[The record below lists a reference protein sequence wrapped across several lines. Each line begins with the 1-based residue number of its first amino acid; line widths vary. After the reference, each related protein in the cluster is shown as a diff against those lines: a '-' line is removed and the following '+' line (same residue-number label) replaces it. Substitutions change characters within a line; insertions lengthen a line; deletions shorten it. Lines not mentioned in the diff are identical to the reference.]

1 MKKKKDT
8 SQLEKRL
15 DLQVLTLK
23 QSGRWLTKHLFYAI
37 KHLPDNE
44 ELIFKVFKNCVLI
57 LFLIKK
63 SNKAKNKIISM
74 LGSQRKSNWK
84 TFLDNL
90 TTSRDQSML
99 TIQLLQMLVQEL
111 ISREKDFQPF
121 WTPAF
126 KGLSEKL
133 SLPTKTDFVGLDSTL
148 LNNWS
153 QNQEVVSP
161 FLIIKKTKQVNK
173 NLQKTCCPLFM
184 SSHVAKW
191 EKEIIKSPKLKT
203 LIVKI
208 YPTSQQKKV
217 INEFIDTSRYV
228 YNKTVETIRS
238 GHKVNFQD
246 LRDLLVTENTKK
258 NLQAYKDVDS
268 MLEKLKKQKK
278 ECTDKEEKTKLTD
291 AIKNIQKERRVN
303 MKNFTAEKNS
313 VVKEFELNTPKDIRA
328 NAVKRCCDA
337 YTSGFANLRNG
348 NIKFFRLEYKKKTR
362 QKQSIELTPKNIK
375 VEKGDIKILPTYFK
389 DNCILKVSNNNQKK
403 IQNIKIVSNVDLV
416 RFHGCYYLHLCVPIN
431 EKSTTP
437 LKQICGVD
445 LGVRTF
451 ATVCSH
457 NIGSKQSSTLD
468 YQQRKDMLT
477 TLNAKLDML
486 KKRRGKK
493 TKKKQYNKIEKKKKD
508 MVDLLHWQTV
518 NHLLEHNDVIF
529 LGDIKSHNIVK
540 GNKNRALNRL
550 FNDMKMYQFKQRLL
564 YKASVAKKVV
574 LLVKEHNTTKCCS
587 SCGTINNVG
596 CSKEFCCKSCTFATG
611 RDVNAS
617 KNILMKG
624 FLLL

>member
-8 SQLEKRL
+8 SQLEKLL

-23 QSGRWLTKHLFYAI
+23 QSGRWLTKHLFFAI

-74 LGSQRKSNWK
+74 LGSLRKSNWK

-90 TTSRDQSML
+90 TTSRDLNML
-99 TIQLLQMLVQEL
+99 TTQLLQMLVQEL
-111 ISREKDFQPF
+111 TSREKDFQPF

-126 KGLSEKL
+126 KELSEKL
-133 SLPTKTDFVGLDSTL
+133 SLPTKTDFVGLDSTS

-161 FLIIKKTKQVNK
+161 FLTIKKTEPVNK
-173 NLQKTCCPLFM
+173 NLQKTCCLLFT
-184 SSHVAKW
+184 SSHVDKW
-191 EKEIIKSPKLKT
+191 EEEIIKSPKTKT

-217 INEFIDTSRYV
+217 IDEFIDTSRYV
-228 YNKTVETIRS
+228 YNKTVEAIRN
-238 GHKVNFQD
+238 GHKVNFKD

-258 NLQAYKDVDS
+258 NLKEYKDFDDMLDS
-268 MLEKLKKQKK
+268 LRKQKK
-278 ECTDKEEKTKLTD
+278 ECTDNEEKKKLTD
-291 AIKNIQKERRVN
+291 AIKNIQKERRDN
-303 MKNFTAEKNS
+303 MKNFTAEKNC
-313 VVKEFELNTPKDIRA
+313 VVKDFELKTPKDIRA

-375 VEKGDIKILPTYFK
+375 VENGVLKILPTYFK
-389 DNCILKVSNNNQKK
+389 NNCILKVSKNNKKK
-403 IQNIKIVSNVDLV
+403 IQNLKIVNNVDLV
-416 RFHGCYYLHLCVPIN
+416 RFHGCYYLHLCIPV
-431 EKSTTP
+431 EQKSMSP

-445 LGVRTF
+445 LGIRTF

-457 NIGSKQSSTLD
+457 NIDTKQTSTFD
-468 YQQRKDMLT
+468 YQQRQDILT
-477 TLNAKLDML
+477 TLNAKIDML
-486 KKRRGKK
+486 KERRGKR

-508 MVDLLHWQTV
+508 IVDLLHWQTV
-518 NHLLEHNDVIF
+518 NHLLKHNDVIF

-540 GNKNRALNRL
+540 GNKNKALNRL
-550 FNDMKMYQFKQRLL
+550 FNDMKMYQLKQRLL
-564 YKASVAKKVV
+564 YKASVAQKVV
-574 LLVKEHNTTKCCS
+574 YLVKEHNTTKCCS